1 MSRTVAGILATTV
14 LVALLGSGTLAW
26 WWLRPAVNP
35 SVDQGRNVA
44 EDFLLRLREG
54 SPKEVW
60 ESTTAEFKSAEGRE
74 KFAARVKANPWLLES
89 MEFSSSQQVKVND
102 VERLEFVFTAAKSG
116 KPVRLLL
123 GREQAQW
130 KIDRLSL

>member
-1 MSRTVAGILATTV
+1 LATIA

-35 SVDQGRNVA
+35 GVDEGRAVA
-44 EDFLLRLREG
+44 EAFLSRLREG

-60 ESTTAEFKSAEGRE
+60 ESTTAEFKSAEGGE
-74 KFAARVKANPWLLES
+74 KFVARVKANRWLLEP

-123 GREQAQW
+123 GREQGQW
-130 KIDRLSL
+130 RVDRLSL